1 MSGWFKTDLE
11 AWVHVDKGIRS
22 CYTGLAILN
31 HDIGEALLH
40 VVRGSLKGGE

>member
-1 MSGWFKTDLE
+1 MVGLKPILKLGFMW
-11 AWVHVDKGIRS
+11 AKGIRS